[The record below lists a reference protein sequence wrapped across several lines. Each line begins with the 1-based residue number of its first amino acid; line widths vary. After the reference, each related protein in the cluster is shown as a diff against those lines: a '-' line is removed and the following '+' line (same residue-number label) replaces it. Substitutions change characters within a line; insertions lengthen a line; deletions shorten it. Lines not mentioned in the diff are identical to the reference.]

1 MLKRFYERIIYEG
14 YTYKELCIAGGGGAK
29 SMPSPETPQAMV
41 TSTSVGDLLEAPPQ
55 TLKAVDTV
63 KIDAIDRKKLGTRGL
78 QIPLQSSTSDTKTA
92 ANSGVFI

>member
-14 YTYKELCIAGGGGAK
+14 YTYKELCIAGGGAK
-29 SMPSPETPQAMV
+29 SMPAPETPQAMV